1 MTCLL
6 HKAKYLL
13 GMSIVDQYS
22 LVEASCKKWLKNE
35 NDLDNNKYELF
46 ILKYNVNHDAL
57 VE

>member
-1 MTCLL
+1 
-6 HKAKYLL
+6 
-13 GMSIVDQYS
+13 MSIVDQYS